1 MVDEEVPFN
10 LRQVGTKIIKA
21 DDDKLQIEQNKIIR
35 AALKPAHLW
44 PNKVNGKSRQ
54 KQIGLKEREKMNEIR
69 ENQPLNMQNM

>member
-1 MVDEEVPFN
+1 MLVEEVPFN

-35 AALKPAHLW
+35 ATLKPPHLR
-44 PNKVNGKSRQ
+44 PIKGNGKSKQ